1 MQNITI
7 TENGVYK
14 LLRNIKPHKATGPDN
29 IQARY
34 LKELALELTP
44 AITFLFQ
51 TSLEQGKL
59 PNDWLQAH
67 IVPVFKKG
75 DKNTASNYRPVSL
88 TSILCKTLEHIVN
101 SSIMKHLDIHKI
113 LTDSQHGFRARRSC
127 ETQLLE
133 TLDDITKRAANNKQ
147 IDIILLDFS
156 KAFDKVPHK
165 RLLNKLNYYGIRSNT
180 LQWIYSFLHD
190 RKQLVLLEGVKSST
204 ATVDSGVPQGTVLGP
219 LLFLVYINDLPENL
233 HSSAKL
239 FADDCLL
246 YREVNTTSDTNK
258 LQEDLDMLQKWESKW
273 QMAFNADKCF
283 VIRAGTKRKTIKQD
297 YTIHNHILE
306 VVEESKYLG
315 VTISKD
321 LTWKAHINNITN
333 KANKTLG
340 FIKRNIHGCTQKVK
354 QHTFTTMVRP
364 TLEYASTCWDPHSKD
379 LIEDIEQ
386 VQKRAAR
393 FVYNNYR
400 SKEPGCVTN
409 MLDTLNWE
417 PLSQRR
423 AKNRVTMLYKII
435 NDQVTIDP
443 NTYLNKSDTRTR
455 GEHKYKQIAT
465 SKNIYKSHEKKLGS
479 SGSRTR
485 DLSHPK
491 RESYH

>member
-1 MQNITI
+1 MYTQEDHTNIPHKGPSPYSAMQNITI

-59 PNDWLQAH
+59 HNDWLQAH

-180 LQWIYSFLHD
+180 LQWIYSFLRD

-204 ATVDSGVPQGTVLGP
+204 ATVDSGVPQGTVLGL

-233 HSSAKL
+233 HSSA
-239 FADDCLL
+239 
-246 YREVNTTSDTNK
+246 
-258 LQEDLDMLQKWESKW
+258 
-273 QMAFNADKCF
+273 
-283 VIRAGTKRKTIKQD
+283 
-297 YTIHNHILE
+297 
-306 VVEESKYLG
+306 
-315 VTISKD
+315 
-321 LTWKAHINNITN
+321 
-333 KANKTLG
+333 
-340 FIKRNIHGCTQKVK
+340 
-354 QHTFTTMVRP
+354 
-364 TLEYASTCWDPHSKD
+364 
-379 LIEDIEQ
+379 
-386 VQKRAAR
+386 
-393 FVYNNYR
+393 
-400 SKEPGCVTN
+400 
-409 MLDTLNWE
+409 
-417 PLSQRR
+417 
-423 AKNRVTMLYKII
+423 
-435 NDQVTIDP
+435 
-443 NTYLNKSDTRTR
+443 
-455 GEHKYKQIAT
+455 
-465 SKNIYKSHEKKLGS
+465 
-479 SGSRTR
+479 
-485 DLSHPK
+485 
-491 RESYH
+491 

>member
-1 MQNITI
+1 MYTQEDHTNILHKGPSPYSAMQNITI

-75 DKNTASNYRPVSL
+75 DKNTASNYRLVSL
-88 TSILCKTLEHIVN
+88 TSILCKALEHIVN
-101 SSIMKHLDIHKI
+101 SSIMKHLDIHSI
-113 LTDSQHGFRARRSC
+113 LSDSQHEFIARRSC

-133 TLDDITKRAANNKQ
+133 TLDDIIKRAANNKQ

-156 KAFDKVPHK
+156 KAFDKVPHR

-204 ATVDSGVPQGTVLGP
+204 ATVDSEVPQGTVLGP

-273 QMAFNADKCF
+273 QMAFNADNCF
-283 VIRAGTKRKTIKQD
+283 VIRAGTKHNTIKRD
-297 YTIHNHILE
+297 YTIRNHILE
-306 VVEESKYLG
+306 VVEECKYLG

-321 LTWKAHINNITN
+321 LTWNAHINNITN

-340 FIKRNIHGCTQKVK
+340 FIKRNIHGCTQKVNN
-354 QHTFTTMVRP
+354 
-364 TLEYASTCWDPHSKD
+364 TLSLQW
-379 LIEDIEQ
+379 
-386 VQKRAAR
+386 
-393 FVYNNYR
+393 
-400 SKEPGCVTN
+400 
-409 MLDTLNWE
+409 
-417 PLSQRR
+417 
-423 AKNRVTMLYKII
+423 
-435 NDQVTIDP
+435 
-443 NTYLNKSDTRTR
+443 
-455 GEHKYKQIAT
+455 
-465 SKNIYKSHEKKLGS
+465 
-479 SGSRTR
+479 
-485 DLSHPK
+485 
-491 RESYH
+491 